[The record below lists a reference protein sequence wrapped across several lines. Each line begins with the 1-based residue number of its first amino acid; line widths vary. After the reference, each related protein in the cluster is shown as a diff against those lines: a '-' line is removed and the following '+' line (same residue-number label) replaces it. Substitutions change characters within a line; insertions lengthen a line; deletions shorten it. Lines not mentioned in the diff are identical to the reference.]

1 MLLAGADNP
10 RYTRASAGLTTLAEA
25 ASVRCATT
33 ANAIDQW
40 NHAILSHLTVDSPRA
55 RDPRRVDADDRG
67 HEHAQHVLAVLAEE
81 SPNTD
86 SIALLNLNGTSAE
99 QQPRRPRH

>member
-1 MLLAGADNP
+1 
-10 RYTRASAGLTTLAEA
+10 
-25 ASVRCATT
+25 
-33 ANAIDQW
+33 
-40 NHAILSHLTVDSPRA
+40 
-55 RDPRRVDADDRG
+55 
-67 HEHAQHVLAVLAEE
+67 VLAVLAEE